1 LLCKGENELTK
12 TKFKYDITLFYQY
25 NKEGEIVNKNQKR
38 RLDRTNLMDWYVKD
52 MIRKK
57 YPLLKYEEISE
68 DQIQAQKE
76 VVIISRVARLFNAVE
91 SGELSRKKG
100 KVEFNKIT
108 KLAQKHSLSL
118 SFLSE
123 TSENY
128 AKKEHSK

>member
-91 SGELSRKKG
+91 SGELSRKEG

-123 TSENY
+123 TGENY